1 MKKENKKFKYYD
13 VSDSTDIKR
22 GLSPLN
28 GLKSGSIAVI
38 ISVMLFSLMMWGVI
52 ELFSAIGNLFQHKK

>member
-1 MKKENKKFKYYD
+1 MKKENKKFKYSD
-13 VSDSTDIKR
+13 VSSSTDIRR

-38 ISVMLFSLMMWGVI
+38 ISVALFSFMMWGVI
-52 ELFSAIGNLFQHKK
+52 EFFSAIGDLFDTSK

>member
-38 ISVMLFSLMMWGVI
+38 ISVALFSLMMWGVI
-52 ELFSAIGNLFQHKK
+52 EFFSAIGDLFDTSK

>member
-28 GLKSGSIAVI
+28 SLKSGSITVI
-38 ISVMLFSLMMWGVI
+38 ISVMLFSFMMWGVI
-52 ELFSAIGNLFQHKK
+52 EFFSAVGDLFQHKK

>member
-22 GLSPLN
+22 GLSPLSS
-28 GLKSGSIAVI
+28 LKSGSITVI
-38 ISVMLFSLMMWGVI
+38 ISVMLFSFMMWGVI
-52 ELFSAIGNLFQHKK
+52 EFFSAVDDLFQHKK

>member
-1 MKKENKKFKYYD
+1 MKKENKKFKSYE

-52 ELFSAIGNLFQHKK
+52 EFFSAIGDLFQHKK